1 MANFIEDGASLPIAS
16 QGIALSQ
23 DGIMW
28 DIIPTG
34 AETSITGTFAV
45 IGGWNGTGQGG
56 TPGVNY
62 PYPTKTIVTIHHGSR
77 MYKCELQDL
86 KGGSLFAAGYGGG
99 TNQNL
104 ADAIQTMN
112 TW

>member
-1 MANFIEDGASLPIAS
+1 MANFISDAGTLPIPS

-23 DGIMW
+23 DGITY

-34 AETSITGTFAV
+34 TSTSITGIFSV
-45 IGGWNGTGQGG
+45 VGGWNGTGQGG

-62 PYPTKTIVTIHHGSR
+62 PYPTKTIVTIQNGTKS
-77 MYKCELQDL
+77 YKCELQDL
-86 KGGSLFAAGYGGG
+86 KGGTLHALGYNTG

>member
-1 MANFIEDGASLPIAS
+1 MANFISDGATLPNPS
-16 QGIALSQ
+16 QGIAVST
-23 DGIMW
+23 DGIVY

-34 AETSITGTFAV
+34 PDTMITGTFAV
-45 IGGWNGTGQGG
+45 IGDWNGTGQGG

-62 PYPTKTIVTIHHGSR
+62 PYPTKTIVTVKHEGA
-77 MYKCELQDL
+77 MYKFELQDL
-86 KGGSLFAAGYGGG
+86 KGGTLFALNLNTG

-104 ADAIQTMN
+104 ADAIQEMN